1 MSTQLPLENEIR
13 PDAISRPPSV
23 LDIYWDRAFRGL
35 CFGFA
40 CLTVLVLVLIVWE
53 IGRKALP
60 TLQSQGTEFLTT
72 TKWDPGK
79 SKFGIAAE
87 IGGTLYSS
95 LLGVAIATVLGV
107 NVAILLTQ
115 EFLPPAMERTLKNIV
130 ELLAAIPSVVY
141 GLWGIFVVIPLIRP
155 PANWLH
161 DHLGW
166 IPFFGTHLTG
176 PGMLPASLVLAIMVL
191 PTITAISR
199 DSIAA
204 VPHKIREAA
213 FGLGATKWETITGV
227 ILPTASRG
235 IYGAI
240 ILGLGRALGETM
252 ALAMLI
258 GSSSEISWSL
268 FSLSNTLASLLATK
282 FAEASA
288 IEIQALMGAALVLLA
303 ITLLVNILGTL
314 VVMRT
319 SRLGMEGVR

>member
-1 MSTQLPLENEIR
+1 
-13 PDAISRPPSV
+13 
-23 LDIYWDRAFRGL
+23 L
-35 CFGFA
+35 CYGFA
-40 CLTVLVLVLIVWE
+40 CLTVLIVLLIVWE

-60 TLQSQGTEFLTT
+60 TLQSQGTDFLTT
-72 TKWDPGK
+72 TRWDAGK
-79 SKFGIAAE
+79 TKFGIAAE

-95 LLGVAIATVLGV
+95 LLAVAIATVLGV

-115 EFLPPAMERTLKNIV
+115 EFLPPAMERLLKNIV

-141 GLWGIFVVIPLIRP
+141 GLWGIYVLIPIIRP

-161 DHLGW
+161 EHLGW
-166 IPFFGTHLTG
+166 IPIFNTPLTG

-199 DSIAA
+199 DSLAA

-227 ILPTASRG
+227 IIPTASRG

-258 GSSSEISWSL
+258 GSSSEIHWSL
-268 FSLSNTLASLLATK
+268 FSLSNTLASLLAIK
-282 FAEASA
+282 FAEASP
-288 IEIQALMGAALVLLA
+288 IEIQALMAAALVLLA

-314 VVMRT
+314 VIMRT
-319 SRLGMEGVR
+319 SKFGMEGAK